1 MSKSE
6 PLVSMTVRIPE
17 ELRYEVGIIA
27 KQQKTSIKEIVRQLL
42 ENFIEEQKNEKH

>member
-17 ELRYEVGIIA
+17 ELRYQVGILA
-27 KQQKTSIKEIVRQLL
+27 KQQKISIQDIVRQLL
-42 ENFIEEQKNEKH
+42 EKFVTEQQNGN